1 MDTASWTATLRIS
14 ERLIAI
20 SCIRWIALHASIIDA
35 ANFDNRWTLFDL
47 LYRSLLSWLVVGIER
62 PVSFYTV
69 DFNGIVASGALMVLT
84 IRVVNGTS
92 LAGYS
97 HDLRLVS
104 RTFEIRIGILQL
116 CFLASLIFGILVY
129 FEVRWGAAI
138 TRVEFFFLVAS

>member
-1 MDTASWTATLRIS
+1 MEAACWTATLRVS

-20 SCIRWIALHASIIDA
+20 PSVRRIALHPSIIDA
-35 ANFDNRWTLFDL
+35 ANFDYRWTLLDL
-47 LYRSLLSWLVVGIER
+47 LDSPLLSRLVVGVQR
-62 PVSFYTV
+62 PISLYTG
-69 DFNGIVASGALMVLT
+69 DFNRIIAPSALMVLT
-84 IRVVNGTS
+84 VRVVDGTS